1 MIRWDQKLEN
11 RDMVDYYQGLIRMR
25 KNHPIFHLGSAEE
38 IRRALSFQDDIPAK
52 TIGYTLTD
60 PTGKDRWGRAHV
72 FFNAASVAQ
81 QIAVPAGAW
90 KLYVD
95 GVESGDE
102 PLLNSAVQWENGR
115 LKVPPRCAVVLG
127 EARE

>member
-1 MIRWDQKLEN
+1 MFR
-11 RDMVDYYQGLIRMR
+11 
-25 KNHPIFHLGSAEE
+25 LGSAEE
-38 IRRALSFQDDIPAK
+38 IRRALSFQEDVPAK

-60 PTGKDRWGRAHV
+60 PTGKDRWGRAYV
-72 FFNAASVAQ
+72 FFNAASVDQ
-81 QIAVPAGAW
+81 QIAVPAGDW

-102 PLLNSAVQWENGR
+102 PLLKSAVQWAKGR
-115 LKVPPRCAVVLG
+115 IKVPPRCAVVLG